1 MVIIKKSAIESFT
14 DHLNT
19 CHPSIKFT
27 MERESNGQLPMLDV
41 MVKREENGSL
51 SFQIYRKPTH
61 TNQYLNFASHHPLQH
76 KLGVVRTLVD
86 RASSIVTKEE
96 DLDHELNSIHKSLA
110 VCGYD
115 KWTLDTATNKTNA
128 KRHVRNSDSEQ
139 QVKGWVTIPYLA
151 GVSESLRRVLRSH
164 GIVTHIKPQN
174 TIRSLLVAPKDK
186 TDKLDKSGAV
196 YGLKCLDCSSS
207 YVGESARPL
216 RTRISEHE
224 RPTSPVGEHITK
236 DHHSIDWDGVRILD
250 REEDWFRRGVRES
263 DPNKENWQR
272 PQQRPG
278 RHDLPVVY
286 NKILSLDQNQS
297 ISGSQEAS
305 QVE

>member
-1 MVIIKKSAIESFT
+1 
-14 DHLNT
+14 
-19 CHPSIKFT
+19 
-27 MERESNGQLPMLDV
+27 
-41 MVKREENGSL
+41 MVKREENGSV

-76 KLGVVRTLVD
+76 KLDVVRTLVD

-96 DLDHELNSIHKSLA
+96 DIDHELNSIHKSLA

-139 QVKGWVTIPYLA
+139 QVKGCVTITS
-151 GVSESLRRVLRSH
+151 GKSEACIKIPWHS
-164 GIVTHIKPQN
+164 GIVTHVKPRN

-216 RTRISEHE
+216 RTRI
-224 RPTSPVGEHITK
+224 
-236 DHHSIDWDGVRILD
+236 
-250 REEDWFRRGVRES
+250 
-263 DPNKENWQR
+263 
-272 PQQRPG
+272 
-278 RHDLPVVY
+278 Y
-286 NKILSLDQNQS
+286 
-297 ISGSQEAS
+297 
-305 QVE
+305 

>member
-1 MVIIKKSAIESFT
+1 MGSPVSPLTANIFMEDFEIKALSSYPNPPRFWGRYVDDTMVIIKKSAIESFT

-27 MERESNGQLPMLDV
+27 MERKSNGQLPMLDV

-151 GVSESLRRVLRSH
+151 GVSESLRRVFRSH
-164 GIVTHIKPQN
+164 GIVTHVKPQN

-186 TDKLDKSGAV
+186 TDKLDKCRG
-196 YGLKCLDCSSS
+196 KCQTIKNT
-207 YVGESARPL
+207 Y
-216 RTRISEHE
+216 
-224 RPTSPVGEHITK
+224 
-236 DHHSIDWDGVRILD
+236 
-250 REEDWFRRGVRES
+250 
-263 DPNKENWQR
+263 
-272 PQQRPG
+272 
-278 RHDLPVVY
+278 
-286 NKILSLDQNQS
+286 
-297 ISGSQEAS
+297 
-305 QVE
+305 